1 MARNGDRLS
10 RPTGAVA
17 LGAVLMLLAG
27 CNESDR
33 IGEWRKAAIREAC
46 FGATARPERNTPHLP
61 TRDHRIS
68 LPTIVRGTEMMTAL
82 HCYIVT
88 NTQAVCDRH
97 NRAYIVDYIG
107 RYFRF
112 MDGMYRVAADYGE
125 REKRNVDAF
134 WTAHYPRAIKI
145 ALEDHVRNGRLNYN
159 DFGWSRPAQLTGL
172 LTKYKGTNDVCP
184 NARVAGR

>member
-1 MARNGDRLS
+1 MAGIGGVIPFARAIG
-10 RPTGAVA
+10 
-17 LGAVLMLLAG
+17 LGAALMLLAACG
-27 CNESDR
+27 ESDR

-46 FGATARPERNTPHLP
+46 FGAMERAERNTPNLP

-82 HCYIVT
+82 HCYVVT
-88 NTQAVCDRH
+88 NTQAVCDKH

-112 MDGMYRVAADYGE
+112 MDQMYRTAADYGE

-134 WTAHYPRAIKI
+134 WNASYPRAINL
-145 ALEDHVRNGRLNYN
+145 ALENHIRNGRLNYG
-159 DFGWSRPAQLTGL
+159 DFGWSRPARLTEL
-172 LTKYKGTNDVCP
+172 LSTHKGAADACP
-184 NARVAGR
+184 KARVAGR